1 MKTDDILAA
10 RTIYKFEKFTSV
22 YYTKLHSQSCLYLL
36 IIYMKNS
43 TDIDS
48 PRQTKFWQRTR
59 AFCNLHSC
67 YNFVLVL
74 HESALLYYRNNSDNR
89 S

>member
-10 RTIYKFEKFTSV
+10 RAIYNFEKFTSV
-22 YYTKLHSQSCLYLL
+22 YYTKLHSQLCLYLL

-43 TDIDS
+43 TDS